1 MKLFFLL
8 AHRRATAPNPVLTET
23 FAILWK
29 NGHKVDLGIA
39 ENIVL
44 QPEQLSLKHDLYI
57 LKSHGDMWLSI
68 ASILHNLGAPI
79 LNPYPACA
87 TVRDKI
93 VTSRMLRAANIP
105 TPPSW
110 VTGDLSLL
118 YHIVADCPLV
128 IKPFDGSKNSGIR
141 IVHHSGELATTPP
154 LTEMAL
160 VQEYIPSVE
169 QEQKLYVIGDRV
181 FGIHKED
188 ETRTPFRVSAEVR
201 EIALRCGE
209 VFGMGIYGLDVII
222 GADGPY
228 VIDVN
233 YFPSY
238 KGLPDAA
245 PLLANYIL
253 EFIHNM

>member
-23 FAILWK
+23 FAILWR

-44 QPEQLSLKHDLYI
+44 QPDQLPLNHDLYI

-68 ASILHNLGAPI
+68 AGILHKLGAPI
-79 LNPYPACA
+79 LNPYPACV

-110 VTGDLSLL
+110 VTGELSLL
-118 YHIVADCPLV
+118 YHIVAEHPLV

-141 IVHHSGELATTPP
+141 IVQHSGELATTPP

-169 QEQKLYVIGDRV
+169 PEQKIYVIGDRV

-188 ETRTPFRVSAEVR
+188 ETRKPFRVSSEVR

-209 VFGMGIYGLDVII
+209 VFGMGIYGIDVII
-222 GADGPY
+222 GANGPQ

-238 KGLPDAA
+238 KGLPEAG

-253 EFIHNM
+253 EFIRNM